1 MAVMARDIVT
11 EDATSRQC
19 VGRMVCCLHAN
30 HFYQTLFLAHIYD
43 LCVVSFSHC
52 PGKGTNVLRI

>member
-19 VGRMVCCLHAN
+19 VGRMVW
-30 HFYQTLFLAHIYD
+30 
-43 LCVVSFSHC
+43 
-52 PGKGTNVLRI
+52 

>member
-19 VGRMVCCLHAN
+19 VGRMVC
-30 HFYQTLFLAHIYD
+30 
-43 LCVVSFSHC
+43 
-52 PGKGTNVLRI
+52 